1 MRVSLQRWLD
11 RVAAMIRFGLAR
23 ATAGDNGA
31 AILEIDAD
39 GAALLAGSRG
49 ATARTARVEADQAG
63 FERLV
68 RQLAARGRRPRALLM
83 RLRVPW
89 VLQKRLVVPLA
100 ARRHLGSLLGFE
112 MDRET
117 PYTRDE
123 VHWAYAIRGQD
134 TAQGRLSVDLVIA
147 PRALVDPLVDAAR
160 RAGLDPA
167 GIEMPTGPNETVLV
181 RLGERKPWQWLR
193 AQRPLAALAAAACVL
208 GIVAVVI
215 PFVRQHQAVAAA
227 DALIASLGPQAE
239 EAASLRRSADRIVN
253 TFDFLA
259 TERERQ
265 ASALAALAAATRAV
279 PDDTYLTALRLHEGR
294 LSVTGFSPSA
304 AGLVGTL
311 AKSPDFRE
319 PTFDSPVVQSD
330 KDGLETFTISV
341 SLRPAGAS

>member
-1 MRVSLQRWLD
+1 
-11 RVAAMIRFGLAR
+11 
-23 ATAGDNGA
+23 
-31 AILEIDAD
+31 
-39 GAALLAGSRG
+39 
-49 ATARTARVEADQAG
+49 
-63 FERLV
+63 
-68 RQLAARGRRPRALLM
+68 
-83 RLRVPW
+83 
-89 VLQKRLVVPLA
+89 
-100 ARRHLGSLLGFE
+100 
-112 MDRET
+112 
-117 PYTRDE
+117 
-123 VHWAYAIRGQD
+123 
-134 TAQGRLSVDLVIA
+134 
-147 PRALVDPLVDAAR
+147 
-160 RAGLDPA
+160 
-167 GIEMPTGPNETVLV
+167 
-181 RLGERKPWQWLR
+181 
-193 AQRPLAALAAAACVL
+193 
-208 GIVAVVI
+208 
-215 PFVRQHQAVAAA
+215 
-227 DALIASLGPQAE
+227 LIASLGPQAE